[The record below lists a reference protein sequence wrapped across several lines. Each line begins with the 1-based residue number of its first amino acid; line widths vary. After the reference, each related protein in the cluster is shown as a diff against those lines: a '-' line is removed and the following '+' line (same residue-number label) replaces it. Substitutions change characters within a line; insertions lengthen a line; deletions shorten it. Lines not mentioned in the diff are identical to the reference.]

1 MIGGVVP
8 FHLLWIVPMMFLG
21 LPALIV
27 VVVLVVI
34 ASGRSGR
41 AQAPLFSP
49 DGRWWWD
56 GREWRAV
63 PQQAGPTQP
72 PPA

>member
-1 MIGGVVP
+1 MG
-8 FHLLWIVPMMFLG
+8 FHLLWFVPMMLLG

-27 VVVLVVI
+27 VVVLLLVSGH
-34 ASGRSGR
+34 SGRH
-41 AQAPLFSP
+41 AAPLFSP

-56 GREWRAV
+56 GREWRPV
-63 PQQAGPTQP
+63 PQQPAPTQP

>member
-1 MIGGVVP
+1 MPI
-8 FHLLWIVPMMFLG
+8 HLLWFVPMMFFG

-27 VVVLVVI
+27 VVVLVLI
-34 ASGRSGR
+34 ASGRPGR
-41 AQAPLFSP
+41 HQAPLFSP

-56 GREWRAV
+56 GHEWRPV
-63 PQQAGPTQP
+63 PQQPGPTQP

>member
-1 MIGGVVP
+1 MG
-8 FHLLWIVPMMFLG
+8 FHLLWFVPMIFLG

-27 VVVLVVI
+27 VVVVLL
-34 ASGRSGR
+34 ASGHSGR
-41 AQAPLFSP
+41 HPAPLFSP

-56 GREWRAV
+56 GREWRPV
-63 PQQAGPTQP
+63 PQQPGPTQT